1 MKYPGWFSDE
11 ATVKTQSVFTVA
23 SSSKFCHNNKFGVMM
38 KTIRVGLLGLGT
50 VGAGVVKVCA
60 SHHGELEE
68 KIGAAVELAAIV
80 DIDTTTP
87 REGLDLA
94 SLPVTSN
101 PDAVLG
107 DSSIDIVVELIGGL
121 EPARTFV
128 LRALAAGKHVVTAN
142 KALLAVYGEE
152 LYAEAR
158 KYGRM
163 LAFEAAVAGGI
174 PIIRAVK
181 EGLAANRVISLQ
193 GIVNGTANYI
203 LSKMTDEGLE
213 FDRVL
218 KEAQE
223 KGYAEADPTYDIE
236 GIDSAH
242 KLQVLA
248 MLAFRS
254 SVKLEDIYVEG
265 ITQITPLDIGLARE
279 MGYRIKLLAIAKS
292 AEGAM
297 ELRVHPTMISET
309 SPMSAVSGA
318 FNAVFVSGDVVGDLM
333 FYGRGAGQLPTASSV
348 WADIVEIAR
357 RHSAG
362 QTVTAQDLPVLGR
375 KQPAPKPMADIQSSY
390 YLRVS
395 ALDQPA
401 VLAQVAGIL
410 GRHEIS
416 IASVIQKTHQRAK
429 VVPVVMMTHEAQEGN
444 VQRALTEIDAL
455 PVVAAPTHMIRVEE
469 G

>member
-1 MKYPGWFSDE
+1 MK
-11 ATVKTQSVFTVA
+11 Q
-23 SSSKFCHNNKFGVMM
+23 
-38 KTIRVGLLGLGT
+38 IRIGLLGLGT

-60 SHHGELEE
+60 SHRGELEE
-68 KIGAAVELAAIV
+68 KIGAAVEIAAIV
-80 DIDTTTP
+80 DKDTTTP

-94 SLPVTSN
+94 ALPISADS
-101 PDAVLG
+101 DAVLG
-107 DSSIDIVVELIGGL
+107 DPSIDIAVELIGGL

-142 KALLAVYGEE
+142 KALLATHGEE
-152 LYAEAR
+152 LYEEAR
-158 KYGRM
+158 RRGRM

-181 EGLAANRVISLQ
+181 EGLVANRIMSLQ

-203 LSKMTDEGLE
+203 LTKMTDEGLE

-223 KGYAEADPTYDIE
+223 MGYAEADPTYDIE

-248 MLAFRS
+248 MLAFRT
-254 SVKLEDIYVEG
+254 SVKLEDIHVEG
-265 ITQITPLDIGLARE
+265 ITKITPLDIALARE

-292 AEGAM
+292 AGGTM
-297 ELRVHPTMISET
+297 ELRVHPTMIPET
-309 SPMSAVSGA
+309 FPMSAVSGV
-318 FNAVFVSGDVVGDLM
+318 FNAVFVGGDVVGDLM
-333 FYGRGAGQLPTASSV
+333 FYGRGAGQMPTASSV

-357 RHSAG
+357 RQSAG
-362 QTVTAQDLPVLGR
+362 QIATAQDLPILGR
-375 KQPAPKPMADIQSSY
+375 KPLTPKPMADIRSSY

-416 IASVIQKTHQRAK
+416 IASVIQKTHQRAE

-444 VQRALTEIDAL
+444 MRMALAEIDAL
-455 PVVAAPTHMIRVEE
+455 PVIAAPTRMIRVEE
-469 G
+469 A

>member
-1 MKYPGWFSDE
+1 MK
-11 ATVKTQSVFTVA
+11 Q
-23 SSSKFCHNNKFGVMM
+23 
-38 KTIRVGLLGLGT
+38 IRIGLLGLGT
-50 VGAGVVKVCA
+50 VGAGVAKVCV
-60 SHHGELEE
+60 SHRGELEE
-68 KIGAAVELAAIV
+68 KIGAPVEIAAVV
-80 DIDTTTP
+80 DKDTTTP

-94 SLPVTSN
+94 SLPISSD
-101 PDAVLG
+101 PDAIIG
-107 DSSIDIVVELIGGL
+107 DPSIDIAVELIGGL

-142 KALLAVYGEE
+142 KALLATHGEE
-152 LYAEAR
+152 LYEAAR
-158 KYGRM
+158 SHGRI
-163 LAFEAAVAGGI
+163 LDFEAAFAGGI

-181 EGLAANRVISLQ
+181 DGLVANRVLSLQ

-203 LSKMTDEGLE
+203 LTKMTDEGLE
-213 FDRVL
+213 FGSVL
-218 KEAQE
+218 KEAQ
-223 KGYAEADPTYDIE
+223 KMGYAEADPTYDIE

-248 MLAFRS
+248 KLAFRT

-265 ITQITPLDIGLARE
+265 ITRITPLDITLARE
-279 MGYRIKLLAIAKS
+279 MGFRIKLLAVAKS
-292 AEGAM
+292 TDGAL

-309 SPMSAVSGA
+309 SPMAAVSGV
-318 FNAVFVSGDVVGDLM
+318 FNAVFVGGDVVGDLM

-357 RHSAG
+357 RHSSG
-362 QTVTAQDLPVLGR
+362 QIATAQDLPILGG
-375 KQPAPKPMADIQSSY
+375 KPLKPKPMADIKSSY

-395 ALDQPA
+395 AQDQPA

-416 IASVIQKTHQRAK
+416 IASVIQKTHQRAG

-444 VQRALTEIDAL
+444 VQTALAEIDAL
-455 PVVAAPTHMIRVEE
+455 PVIAAPTHMIRVEE
-469 G
+469 K

>member
-1 MKYPGWFSDE
+1 M
-11 ATVKTQSVFTVA
+11 
-23 SSSKFCHNNKFGVMM
+23 
-38 KTIRVGLLGLGT
+38 GLGT
-50 VGAGVVKVCA
+50 VGAGVVKVGM

-68 KIGAAVELAAIV
+68 KIGAPVELAAVV
-80 DIDTTTP
+80 DKDTATP
-87 REGLDLA
+87 REGLNLA
-94 SLPVTSN
+94 ALPLTSN
-101 PDAVLG
+101 PETVLG
-107 DSSIDIVVELIGGL
+107 DPSIDIVVELIGGL
-121 EPARTFV
+121 EPARTFI
-128 LRALAAGKHVVTAN
+128 LGALAAGKHVVTAN
-142 KALLAVYGEE
+142 KALLATHGEE
-152 LYAEAR
+152 LYAAAR
-158 KYGRM
+158 KHGRM

-174 PIIRAVK
+174 PIIRAIK
-181 EGLAANRVISLQ
+181 EGLAANRVISIQ

-203 LSKMTDEGLE
+203 LTKMTDEGLE
-213 FDRVL
+213 FNSVL

-248 MLAFRS
+248 MLAFRT

-265 ITQITPLDIGLARE
+265 ITQIAPLDIALARE

-292 AEGAM
+292 SDGAL
-297 ELRVHPTMISET
+297 ELRVHPTMIPET
-309 SPMSAVSGA
+309 SPMSAVSGV

-362 QTVTAQDLPVLGR
+362 QIATAQDLPVLGR
-375 KQPAPKPMADIQSSY
+375 KPLAPKPMADIRSSY

-416 IASVIQKTHQRAK
+416 IASVIQKTHQHAK
-429 VVPVVMMTHEAQEGN
+429 AVPVVMMTHEAQEGN
-444 VQRALTEIDAL
+444 MQKALAEINAL
-455 PVVAAPTHMIRVEE
+455 PVIAAPTLMIRVEE
-469 G
+469 A

>member
-1 MKYPGWFSDE
+1 M
-11 ATVKTQSVFTVA
+11 
-23 SSSKFCHNNKFGVMM
+23 
-38 KTIRVGLLGLGT
+38 GLGT
-50 VGAGVVKVCA
+50 VGAGVVKVGM
-60 SHHGELEE
+60 SHRGELEE
-68 KIGAAVELAAIV
+68 KIGAPVELAAVV
-80 DIDTTTP
+80 DKDTATP
-87 REGLDLA
+87 REGLNLA
-94 SLPVTSN
+94 ALPLTSN
-101 PDAVLG
+101 PETVLG
-107 DSSIDIVVELIGGL
+107 DPSIDIVVELIGGL
-121 EPARTFV
+121 EPARTFI
-128 LRALAAGKHVVTAN
+128 LGALAAGKHVVTAN
-142 KALLAVYGEE
+142 KALLATHGEE
-152 LYAEAR
+152 LYAAAR
-158 KYGRM
+158 KHGRM

-174 PIIRAVK
+174 PIIRAIK
-181 EGLAANRVISLQ
+181 EGLAANRVISIQ

-203 LSKMTDEGLE
+203 LTKMTDEGLE
-213 FDRVL
+213 FNSVL

-248 MLAFRS
+248 MLAFRT

-265 ITQITPLDIGLARE
+265 ITQIAPLDIALARE

-292 AEGAM
+292 SDGAL
-297 ELRVHPTMISET
+297 ELRVHPTMIPET
-309 SPMSAVSGA
+309 SPMSAVSGV

-362 QTVTAQDLPVLGR
+362 QIATAQDLPVLGR
-375 KQPAPKPMADIQSSY
+375 KPLAPKPMEDIRSSY

-416 IASVIQKTHQRAK
+416 IASVIQKTHQHAK
-429 VVPVVMMTHEAQEGN
+429 AVPVVMMTHEAQEGN
-444 VQRALTEIDAL
+444 MQKALAEINAL
-455 PVVAAPTHMIRVEE
+455 PVIAAPTLMIRVEE
-469 G
+469 A

>member
-1 MKYPGWFSDE
+1 
-11 ATVKTQSVFTVA
+11 
-23 SSSKFCHNNKFGVMM
+23 M
-38 KTIRVGLLGLGT
+38 KTIRIGLLGLGT
-50 VGAGVVKVCA
+50 VGAGVVKVCDT
-60 SHHGELEE
+60 HREELVE
-68 KIGAAVELAAIV
+68 KIGAAVEIAAIV
-80 DIDTTTP
+80 DKDMAAP

-94 SLPVTSN
+94 ALPISSDPETI
-101 PDAVLG
+101 LG
-107 DSSIDIVVELIGGL
+107 DPSIDIAVELIGGL

-142 KALLAVYGEE
+142 KALLATHGEE

-158 KYGRM
+158 KSGRM

-181 EGLAANRVISLQ
+181 DGLAANRITSLQ

-203 LSKMTDEGLE
+203 LTKMTDEGLE
-213 FDRVL
+213 FGSVL

-248 MLAFRS
+248 MLAFRT
-254 SVKLEDIYVEG
+254 SVKLGDIYVEG
-265 ITQITPLDIGLARE
+265 ITQITPLDIALARE
-279 MGYRIKLLAIAKS
+279 MGYRIKLLAVAKS
-292 AEGAM
+292 TDGAL
-297 ELRVHPTMISET
+297 ELRVHPTMISEA
-309 SPMSAVSGA
+309 SPMSAVSGV
-318 FNAVFVSGDVVGDLM
+318 FNAVFVGGDVVGDLM

-357 RHSAG
+357 RHSSG
-362 QTVTAQDLPVLGR
+362 QNATAQDLPILGGKPLR
-375 KQPAPKPMADIQSSY
+375 PKPMADIQSSY

-416 IASVIQKTHQRAK
+416 IASVIQKTHQRAG

-444 VQRALTEIDAL
+444 VRTALAEIDAL
-455 PVVAAPTHMIRVEE
+455 PVIAAPTHMIRVEE
-469 G
+469 A

>member
-1 MKYPGWFSDE
+1 
-11 ATVKTQSVFTVA
+11 
-23 SSSKFCHNNKFGVMM
+23 M
-38 KTIRVGLLGLGT
+38 KTIRIGLLGLGT
-50 VGAGVVKVCA
+50 VGAGVVKVCDT
-60 SHHGELEE
+60 HREELVE
-68 KIGAAVELAAIV
+68 KIGAAVEIAAIV
-80 DIDTTTP
+80 DKDMAAP

-94 SLPVTSN
+94 ALPISSDPETI
-101 PDAVLG
+101 LG
-107 DSSIDIVVELIGGL
+107 DPSIDIAVELIGGL

-142 KALLAVYGEE
+142 KALLATHCEE

-158 KYGRM
+158 KSGRM

-181 EGLAANRVISLQ
+181 DGLAANRITSLQ

-203 LSKMTDEGLE
+203 LTKMTDEGLE
-213 FDRVL
+213 FGSVL

-248 MLAFRS
+248 MLAFRT
-254 SVKLEDIYVEG
+254 SVKLGDIYVEG
-265 ITQITPLDIGLARE
+265 ITQITPLDIALARE
-279 MGYRIKLLAIAKS
+279 MGYRIKLLAVAKS
-292 AEGAM
+292 TDGAL
-297 ELRVHPTMISET
+297 ELRVHPTMISEA
-309 SPMSAVSGA
+309 SPMSAVSGV
-318 FNAVFVSGDVVGDLM
+318 FNAVFVGGDVVGDLM

-357 RHSAG
+357 RHSSG
-362 QTVTAQDLPVLGR
+362 QNATAQDLPILGGKPLR
-375 KQPAPKPMADIQSSY
+375 PKPMADIQSSY

-416 IASVIQKTHQRAK
+416 IASVIQKTHQRAG

-444 VQRALTEIDAL
+444 VRTALAEIDAL
-455 PVVAAPTHMIRVEE
+455 PVIAAPTHMIRVEE
-469 G
+469 A

>member
-1 MKYPGWFSDE
+1 MKP
-11 ATVKTQSVFTVA
+11 
-23 SSSKFCHNNKFGVMM
+23 
-38 KTIRVGLLGLGT
+38 IRIGLFGLGT

-60 SHHGELEE
+60 SHCGELEE
-68 KIGAAVELAAIV
+68 KIGAPVEIAAVV
-80 DIDTTTP
+80 DKDATTP
-87 REGLDLA
+87 REGIDLA
-94 SLPVTSN
+94 ALPLTSN
-101 PDAVLG
+101 PDAILG

-128 LRALAAGKHVVTAN
+128 LGALAAGKHVVTAN
-142 KALLAVYGEE
+142 KALLATHGEE

-158 KYGRM
+158 RHGRM
-163 LAFEAAVAGGI
+163 LAFEASVAGGI

-181 EGLAANRVISLQ
+181 DGLTANRVISLQ

-203 LSKMTDEGLE
+203 LTKMTDEGLE
-213 FDRVL
+213 FDDVL
-218 KEAQE
+218 NDAQA

-248 MLAFRS
+248 TLAFRT

-265 ITQITPLDIGLARE
+265 ITQITPLDIALARE
-279 MGYRIKLLAIAKS
+279 MGYRIKLLAVAKS
-292 AEGAM
+292 ADGAM
-297 ELRVHPTMISET
+297 ELRVHPTMIPET
-309 SPMSAVSGA
+309 SPMSAVSGV
-318 FNAVFVSGDVVGDLM
+318 FNAIFVSGDIVGDLM
-333 FYGRGAGQLPTASSV
+333 FYGRGAGQLPTSSSV
-348 WADIVEIAR
+348 LADIVEIAR

-362 QTVTAQDLPVLGR
+362 QSATALDLPVLGR
-375 KQPAPKPMADIQSSY
+375 NPLTLKPMDDIRSSY

-395 ALDQPA
+395 ALNQPA

-416 IASVIQKTHQRAK
+416 IASVIQKTHQHAG

-444 VQRALTEIDAL
+444 MRMALEEIDAL
-455 PVVAAPTHMIRVEE
+455 PVIAASTYMIRVEE
-469 G
+469 A

>member
-1 MKYPGWFSDE
+1 MKP
-11 ATVKTQSVFTVA
+11 
-23 SSSKFCHNNKFGVMM
+23 
-38 KTIRVGLLGLGT
+38 IRIGLFGLGT
-50 VGAGVVKVCA
+50 VGTGVVNVCE
-60 SHHGELEE
+60 SHRIEIEE
-68 KIGAAVELAAIV
+68 KIGAPVEIAAIV
-80 DIDTTTP
+80 DKDITTP

-94 SLPVTSN
+94 ALPLTSN
-101 PDAVLG
+101 PETILG
-107 DSSIDIVVELIGGL
+107 DSSIDIVVELIGGI
-121 EPARTFV
+121 EPARSFV
-128 LRALAAGKHVVTAN
+128 LRALDAGKHVVTAN
-142 KALLAVYGEE
+142 KALLATHGEA

-158 KYGRM
+158 SCGRM

-181 EGLAANRVISLQ
+181 DGLAANRVLSLQ

-203 LSKMTDEGLE
+203 LTKMTDEGLE

-248 MLAFRS
+248 MLAFRT
-254 SVKLEDIYVEG
+254 SVKFEDIYVEG
-265 ITQITPLDIGLARE
+265 ITNIAPIDIALARE
-279 MGYRIKLLAIAKS
+279 MGYRIKLLAVAKS
-292 AEGAM
+292 ANGTL

-309 SPMSAVSGA
+309 SPMSAVSGV
-318 FNAVFVSGDVVGDLM
+318 FNAVFLSGDVVGDLM
-333 FYGRGAGQLPTASSV
+333 FYGRGAGKLPTASSV

-362 QTVTAQDLPVLGR
+362 HSATVQDLPIRGNKPLTT
-375 KQPAPKPMADIQSSY
+375 KPMADIKSSY

-395 ALDQPA
+395 ALDRPA

-416 IASVIQKTHQRAK
+416 IASVIQKTRRLAG

-444 VQRALTEIDAL
+444 VQKALAEIDAL
-455 PVVAAPTHMIRVEE
+455 PVITAPTHMIRVEE
-469 G
+469 K

>member
-1 MKYPGWFSDE
+1 MKP
-11 ATVKTQSVFTVA
+11 
-23 SSSKFCHNNKFGVMM
+23 
-38 KTIRVGLLGLGT
+38 IRIGLLGLGT

-60 SHHGELEE
+60 SHREELEE
-68 KIGAAVELAAIV
+68 KIGAPVELAAIV
-80 DIDTTTP
+80 DKDTSTP
-87 REGLDLA
+87 REGIDLA
-94 SLPVTSN
+94 ALPLASD
-101 PDAVLG
+101 PERILG
-107 DSSIDIVVELIGGL
+107 DSSIDVVVELIGGL

-142 KALLAVYGEE
+142 KALLATHGEE

-158 KYGRM
+158 KHGRM

-181 EGLAANRVISLQ
+181 DGLTANRVMSLQ

-213 FDRVL
+213 FKSVL

-248 MLAFRS
+248 TLAFRT

-265 ITQITPLDIGLARE
+265 ITQIAPLDIALARE
-279 MGYRIKLLAIAKS
+279 MGYRIKLLAVAKS
-292 AEGAM
+292 AGGTL
-297 ELRVHPTMISET
+297 ELRVHPTMIPET
-309 SPMSAVSGA
+309 SPMSAVSGV

-333 FYGRGAGQLPTASSV
+333 FYGRGAGQFPTASSV

-362 QTVTAQDLPVLGR
+362 QSATAQDLPVLGH
-375 KQPAPKPMADIQSSY
+375 KPPTLKPMTDVRSSY

-401 VLAQVAGIL
+401 VLAQIAGIL

-416 IASVIQKTHQRAK
+416 IASVIQKTHQRIDRTNRADRAGA
-429 VVPVVMMTHEAQEGN
+429 VPVVMMTHEAQEGN
-444 VQRALTEIDAL
+444 VRTALAEIDAL
-455 PVVAAPTHMIRVEE
+455 QVIAAPTYMIRVEE
-469 G
+469 A

>member
-1 MKYPGWFSDE
+1 MKP
-11 ATVKTQSVFTVA
+11 
-23 SSSKFCHNNKFGVMM
+23 
-38 KTIRVGLLGLGT
+38 IRIGLLGLGT

-60 SHHGELEE
+60 SHREELEE
-68 KIGAAVELAAIV
+68 KIGAPVELAAIL
-80 DIDTTTP
+80 DKDTTTP

-94 SLPVTSN
+94 ALHLTSD
-101 PDAVLG
+101 PETIFG
-107 DSSIDIVVELIGGL
+107 DSSIDAVVELIGGI
-121 EPARTFV
+121 EPARTYV
-128 LRALAAGKHVVTAN
+128 LRALATGKHVVTAN
-142 KALLAVYGEE
+142 KALLATHGEE
-152 LYAEAR
+152 LYAAAR

-163 LAFEAAVAGGI
+163 LAFEASVAGGI

-181 EGLAANRVISLQ
+181 DGLTANRVMSLQ

-213 FDRVL
+213 LERVL

-242 KLQVLA
+242 KLQVLGT
-248 MLAFRS
+248 LAFRA
-254 SVKLEDIYVEG
+254 SVKYENIYVEG
-265 ITQITPLDIGLARE
+265 ITKIKPLDISLARE

-292 AEGAM
+292 ADGM
-297 ELRVHPTMISET
+297 LELRVHPTMIPES
-309 SPMSAVSGA
+309 SPMSTVSGV

-362 QTVTAQDLPVLGR
+362 QTATIQDLPILGS
-375 KQPAPKPMADIQSSY
+375 KPPTIKPMADVRSSY

-395 ALDQPA
+395 ALDQPG

-410 GRHEIS
+410 GWYDIS
-416 IASVIQKTHQRAK
+416 IASVIQKTHQRAG

-444 VQRALTEIDAL
+444 VRTALAEIDAL
-455 PVVAAPTHMIRVEE
+455 QVIAAPTYMIRVEE
-469 G
+469 T

>member
-1 MKYPGWFSDE
+1 MKP
-11 ATVKTQSVFTVA
+11 
-23 SSSKFCHNNKFGVMM
+23 
-38 KTIRVGLLGLGT
+38 IRVGLFGLGT
-50 VGAGVVKVCA
+50 VGAGVAKVCV
-60 SHHGELEE
+60 SHRGELEE
-68 KIGAAVELAAIV
+68 KIGAPVEIAAVV
-80 DIDTTTP
+80 DKDTKTP

-94 SLPVTSN
+94 ALPLTSN
-101 PDAVLG
+101 PDAILG
-107 DSSIDIVVELIGGL
+107 DSSIDIAVELIGGI
-121 EPARTFV
+121 EPARTFI

-142 KALLAVYGEE
+142 KALLATHGEE
-152 LYAEAR
+152 LYAAAR
-158 KYGRM
+158 RHGRM

-181 EGLAANRVISLQ
+181 EGLAANRIISLQ

-203 LSKMTDEGLE
+203 LTKMTDEGME

-248 MLAFRS
+248 MLAFRT

-265 ITQITPLDIGLARE
+265 ITKIAPIDIVFARE

-292 AEGAM
+292 SNGAL
-297 ELRVHPTMISET
+297 ELRVHPAMIPET
-309 SPMSAVSGA
+309 SPMSAVSGV
-318 FNAVFVSGDVVGDLM
+318 FNAVFVCGDVVGDLM
-333 FYGRGAGQLPTASSV
+333 FYGRGAGQFPTASSV

-362 QTVTAQDLPVLGR
+362 QSATAQDMPVLGS
-375 KQPAPKPMADIQSSY
+375 KPLTPKPIADIRSSY

-401 VLAQVAGIL
+401 VLSQVAGIL
-410 GRHEIS
+410 GRQEIS
-416 IASVIQKTHQRAK
+416 IASVIQKTRRCAGT
-429 VVPVVMMTHEAQEGN
+429 VPVVMMTHEAQEGN
-444 VQRALTEIDAL
+444 MRKALAEIDAL
-455 PVVAAPTHMIRVEE
+455 PVIAAPTHMIRVEKA
-469 G
+469 